1 MWRSNIPVAIK
12 QMKLQ
17 YEEDSDEF
25 ISEAQLLI
33 SLKQYVYIYTCLYS
47 LGVDAPDYDRILVI
61 LEILVCI
68 SHCSPLFVVCCA
80 IALCHC
86 IN

>member
-1 MWRSNIPVAIK
+1 MYQCVTNTPPSNRNANDNRGMWRSNIPVAIK

-33 SLKQYVYIYTCLYS
+33 SLKQYVYIYIY
-47 LGVDAPDYDRILVI
+47 ILAYI
-61 LEILVCI
+61 
-68 SHCSPLFVVCCA
+68 H
-80 IALCHC
+80 
-86 IN
+86 

>member
-33 SLKQYVYIYTCLYS
+33 SLKQYVYVYLPLFIS
-47 LGVDAPDYDRILVI
+47 VDAR
-61 LEILVCI
+61 
-68 SHCSPLFVVCCA
+68 S
-80 IALCHC
+80 
-86 IN
+86 